1 MKHVSFRFGRRP
13 DLGGQG
19 GPVTELQDAE
29 EVYEVLFLFVR
40 EPNLEAAIEE
50 VHQFGQIPGGTVGE
64 VGRVGG
70 ESAELLHQDGAD
82 IRASSGDE
90 CTAGVL
96 SQKGP
101 AQLRV
106 RRG

>member
-1 MKHVSFRFGRRP
+1 MVRAEEKVHALEKSCRVGLDAKRHI
-13 DLGGQG
+13 DD
-19 GPVTELQDAE
+19 LQDTE

-50 VHQFGQIPGGTVGE
+50 VHQFGQIPGGTIGE
-64 VGRVGG
+64 VGRAGG

-82 IRASSGDE
+82 VRAFSGDE

-96 SQKGP
+96 S
-101 AQLRV
+101 
-106 RRG
+106 